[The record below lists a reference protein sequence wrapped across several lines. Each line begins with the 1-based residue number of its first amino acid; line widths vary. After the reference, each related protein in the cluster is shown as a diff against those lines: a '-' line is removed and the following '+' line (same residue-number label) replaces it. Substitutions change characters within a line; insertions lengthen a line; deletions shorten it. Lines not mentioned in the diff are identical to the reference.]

1 MPGSPGSQR
10 SGARNGALDQQR
22 AGLLPL
28 RNSEQRCN
36 DVRYGEKRSCWRK
49 RDRGTIGEQLSER
62 VHTEWSK
69 QTEGAKRWD
78 WPVLLWPPRR
88 TPIARMRAKVKLR
101 QVVTPRLPLW
111 SPRHETS
118 CAHPCR
124 VPYCSFFSPLAERTP
139 LPRGHVLPAPD
150 DLRLWGP
157 RGTAIARLG
166 AKHAVL
172 AAVAMVRDRFR
183 GCG

>member
-1 MPGSPGSQR
+1 M
-10 SGARNGALDQQR
+10 
-22 AGLLPL
+22 LP
-28 RNSEQRCN
+28 
-36 DVRYGEKRSCWRK
+36 
-49 RDRGTIGEQLSER
+49 
-62 VHTEWSK
+62 
-69 QTEGAKRWD
+69 
-78 WPVLLWPPRR
+78 WPPRR

-101 QVVTPRLPLW
+101 QVVTLRLPLW

-139 LPRGHVLPAPD
+139 LPRGHVLPARD

-183 GCG
+183 GCGWFEDLEIKAVDLILRMNWPENKQRESVL